1 MILTRLFFIT
11 FFCISLPAFAGG
23 QYLEPDEF
31 IRLAFSETQPKA
43 KAFWLNKTHRENIK
57 QILAH
62 DFRKLRLRYW
72 KLDQKTAWILEEIGK
87 EKPIT
92 IGVVIN
98 KGKLVNI
105 KVLAFRESRGDE
117 IRHDFFTKQFLQASI
132 NKDLQLDRNIDGIS
146 GATLSVRAITKIA
159 RIALY
164 LDQQIKTKTKTSL

>member
-1 MILTRLFFIT
+1 MFLTRFIFIALCFFQ
-11 FFCISLPAFAGG
+11 LPAHAGG
-23 QYLEPDEF
+23 QYLEPDAF
-31 IRLAFSETQPKA
+31 IQLAFPDNQPKA
-43 KAFWLNKTHRENIK
+43 KALWLTKIDRENIK

-72 KLDQKTAWILEEIGK
+72 KQEQKTAWILNEIGK

-92 IGVVIN
+92 IGVIIN
-98 KGKLVNI
+98 QGKLENI

-132 NKDLQLDRNIDGIS
+132 NKELELDRHIDGIS
-146 GATLSVRAITKIA
+146 GATLSVRAITKIS

-164 LDQQIKTKTKTSL
+164 LDQQLRAKQ

>member
-1 MILTRLFFIT
+1 MFFTRFI
-11 FFCISLPAFAGG
+11 FIALCFIQLPAFAGG

-31 IRLAFSETQPKA
+31 IRLAFPETQPKA
-43 KAFWLNKTHRENIK
+43 KAFWLTKTHRENIK

-62 DFRKLRLRYW
+62 DFKKLRMRYW
-72 KLDQKTAWILEEIGK
+72 AQQQKSAWILEEIGK

-98 KGKLVNI
+98 NGKIENI

-117 IRHDFFTKQFLQASI
+117 IRHDFFTKQFLQATI
-132 NKDLQLDRNIDGIS
+132 DKDLQLDRHIDGIS
-146 GATLSVRAITKIA
+146 GATLSVRAITKIS

-164 LDQQIKTKTKTSL
+164 LDQQLSAK

>member
-1 MILTRLFFIT
+1 MFFTRLFFVLC
-11 FFCISLPAFAGG
+11 FLQLPAHAGG

-31 IRLAFSETQPKA
+31 VRQAFALSQTQAPPKA
-43 KAFWLNKTHRENIK
+43 KAFWLTKTHKNNIQ

-72 KLDQKTAWILEEIGK
+72 QQDKKSAWILNEIGK

-98 KGKLVNI
+98 DNKIENI
-105 KVLAFRESRGDE
+105 QVLAFRESRGSE
-117 IRHDFFTKQFLQASI
+117 IRHDFFTRQFIQTSLT
-132 NKDLQLDRNIDGIS
+132 NDMQLDRTIDGIS

-164 LDQQIKTKTKTSL
+164 LSQQISVKP

>member
-1 MILTRLFFIT
+1 MFVTRLIFIALCFFQ
-11 FFCISLPAFAGG
+11 LPAIAGG

-31 IRLAFSETQPKA
+31 IKLAFPEDQPKA
-43 KAFWLNKTHRENIK
+43 KALWLTKTDRENIK

-72 KLDQKTAWILEEIGK
+72 IQEQKTAWILEEIGK

-92 IGVVIN
+92 IGVIIN
-98 KGKLVNI
+98 SGKIENI

-117 IRHDFFTKQFLQASI
+117 IRHDFFTRQFLQASI
-132 NKDLQLDRNIDGIS
+132 KDDMRLDRHIDGIS

-164 LDQQIKTKTKTSL
+164 LDQQLSVKK

>member
-1 MILTRLFFIT
+1 MILTRLFYIALL
-11 FFCISLPAFAGG
+11 CISLPALGGG

-31 IRLAFSETQPKA
+31 IRLAFPEKQPKA
-43 KAFWLNKTHRENIK
+43 KAMWLSKMDRQNIK

-72 KLDQKTAWILEEIGK
+72 KQDNKTAWILEEIGK

-98 KGKLVNI
+98 QGKLENI

-117 IRHDFFTKQFLQASI
+117 IRHEFFTKQFLQATI
-132 NKDLQLDRNIDGIS
+132 NNELELDRHIDGIS
-146 GATLSVRAITKIA
+146 GATLSVRAITKIS

-164 LDQQIKTKTKTSL
+164 LDQQLNAKPK

>member
-1 MILTRLFFIT
+1 MIFTRFI
-11 FFCISLPAFAGG
+11 FIVLCCLQLPAYAGG
-23 QYLEPDEF
+23 QYLQPDAF
-31 IRLAFSETQPKA
+31 IQLAFAENQPKA
-43 KAFWLNKTHRENIK
+43 KALWLTKTDRENIK

-72 KLDQKTAWILEEIGK
+72 KQQQKTAWILDEIGK

-98 KGKLVNI
+98 HGKLESI

-132 NKDLQLDRNIDGIS
+132 NNDLQLDRHIDGIS
-146 GATLSVRAITKIA
+146 GATLSVRAITKIS

-164 LDQQIKTKTKTSL
+164 LDQQLRAKQ

>member
-1 MILTRLFFIT
+1 MIFTRFIFIT
-11 FFCISLPAFAGG
+11 LCFIQLPAFAGG
-23 QYLEPDEF
+23 QFLEPDQF
-31 IRLAFSETQPKA
+31 IRMAFPQNQPKA
-43 KAFWLNKTHRENIK
+43 KALWLRKNDRENIK

-72 KLDQKTAWILEEIGK
+72 QQDKKSAWILEEIGK

-98 KGKLVNI
+98 NGKIENI

-117 IRHDFFTKQFLQASI
+117 IRHDFFTKQFLQATLT
-132 NKDLQLDRNIDGIS
+132 NDMQLDRHIDGIS
-146 GATLSVRAITKIA
+146 GATLSVRAITKVS

-164 LDQQIKTKTKTSL
+164 LDQQLSTKK

>member
-1 MILTRLFFIT
+1 MFFTRCLFILLCFTQ
-11 FFCISLPAFAGG
+11 LPAYAGG

-31 IRLAFSETQPKA
+31 IQLAFPQSQPKA
-43 KAFWLNKTHRENIK
+43 KAFWLTKTDRENIK

-72 KLDQKTAWILEEIGK
+72 LQDKKSAWILEEIGK

-92 IGVVIN
+92 IGVII
-98 KGKLVNI
+98 KHGKIENI

-117 IRHDFFTKQFLQASI
+117 IRHDFFTQQFLQASL
-132 NKDLQLDRNIDGIS
+132 NNEMQLDRHIDGIS
-146 GATLSVRAITKIA
+146 GATLSVRAITKIS

-164 LDQQIKTKTKTSL
+164 LDQRLSAKK

>member
-1 MILTRLFFIT
+1 MFFTRFIFIALLLFQ
-11 FFCISLPAFAGG
+11 LPAFAGG

-31 IRLAFSETQPKA
+31 IRLAFPEKQPKA
-43 KAFWLNKTHRENIK
+43 KAMWLSKTHRENIK

-72 KLDQKTAWILEEIGK
+72 RQDTKTAWILEEIGK

-92 IGVVIN
+92 FGIVIN
-98 KGKLVNI
+98 NEKLENI

-117 IRHDFFTKQFLQASI
+117 IRHDFFTKQFLQATI
-132 NKDLQLDRNIDGIS
+132 KKNLQLDRHIDGIS
-146 GATLSVRAITKIA
+146 GATLSVRAITKVA

-164 LDQQIKTKTKTSL
+164 LHQQLSIKK

>member
-1 MILTRLFFIT
+1 MILTRLFL
-11 FFCISLPAFAGG
+11 ISLFCMPLPALAGG

-31 IRLAFSETQPKA
+31 IRLAFPNHQPKA
-43 KAFWLNKTHRENIK
+43 KAIWLNKTHRENIK

-72 KLDQKTAWILEEIGK
+72 KQENKTAWILEEIGK

-98 KGKLVNI
+98 SGKIENI
-105 KVLAFRESRGDE
+105 KVLTFRESRGDE
-117 IRHDFFTKQFLQASI
+117 IRHDFFTKQFLQASLT
-132 NKDLQLDRNIDGIS
+132 NELQLDRHIDGIS
-146 GATLSVRAITKIA
+146 GATLSVRAITKIS

-164 LDQQIKTKTKTSL
+164 LHQQLSAKT